1 MIYILIKE
9 IVSTDLS
16 TSLVTFWPR
25 PRVRVCEESMNS
37 KDMEISLIVDIVLI
51 ITNVADDQVHGSG
64 DADI

>member
-37 KDMEISLIVDIVLI
+37 KDMEISLIVDMVLI
-51 ITNVADDQVHGSG
+51 STNVADDHVHGSG